1 VSTPNTGRIVVTGLG
16 AVSPIGDNA
25 GDFWQSLVDGRS
37 GIAGITSYDVGGTR
51 PAYAG
56 EVKTLPFERAGLP
69 RKKLKTM
76 GRQAQ
81 LAFVAVQEAAA
92 DAQLDTVN
100 KTRLGVLLGVGMLN
114 ADVTELGRAFSV
126 LSGPA
131 DHLRQGYGGLAEAL
145 RAEAEAR
152 HRSGPAEAGHYST
165 DVASGF
171 SRTGDND
178 RIDVSAFGRAAL
190 TQMFPLWLLRHI
202 PNLAAAYAAI
212 SLDAR
217 ASSNTIATGC
227 VAAANAIGEAAR
239 IIARG
244 DADVVIAGG
253 ADARVSPLAMIRY
266 RDLGWLATRDDV
278 EPAVVSCPF
287 DQKASGFVNAE
298 GAGMLVLESLQH
310 AERRGAR
317 IRAEL
322 VGYGAAND
330 AFDVLRPHPDG
341 LGLERAITRALDRSG
356 LREGD
361 VDAVFAPATS
371 IPDRDR
377 ATARALEHVFDVW
390 FPRPTITATRSI
402 VGHAHAASSALDCV
416 AAVRAIETSTLP
428 PTINVSESIT
438 DLRLCTDTDTEPPQL
453 DTVLVGASGFGGH
466 AAALL
471 WKRYE

>member
-1 VSTPNTGRIVVTGLG
+1 MSVTTTPRIVVTGLG

-25 GDFWQSLVDGRS
+25 SDFWQSLIKGRS
-37 GIAGITSYDVGGTR
+37 GVDAITSYDVGGTR
-51 PAYAG
+51 PSYAG
-56 EVKTLPFERAGLP
+56 EVKSLPCERAGLP

-81 LAFVAVQEAAA
+81 LAFVAAQEATV
-92 DAQLDTVN
+92 DAQLDGVN
-100 KTRLGVLLGVGMLN
+100 PNRLGILLGVGMLN
-114 ADVTELGRAFSV
+114 ADLAELGRAFSV

-131 DHLRQGYGGLAEAL
+131 N
-145 RAEAEAR
+145 
-152 HRSGPAEAGHYST
+152 AGHYNGS

-171 SRTGDND
+171 SRTDSD
-178 RIDVSAFGRAAL
+178 RIDITAFGRAAI

-212 SLDAR
+212 SLDAQ

-244 DADVVIAGG
+244 DADIVIAGG

-278 EPAVVSCPF
+278 DPAVVSCPF
-287 DQKASGFVNAE
+287 DRQASGFVNAE
-298 GAGMLVLESLQH
+298 GAGMLVLESLPH
-310 AERRGAR
+310 AEQRGAR

-322 VGYGAAND
+322 AGYGAAND
-330 AFDVLRPHPDG
+330 AVDALRPHPDG
-341 LGLERAITRALDRSG
+341 PGLERAVRRALDRGG

-371 IPDRDR
+371 EPDRDR
-377 ATARALEHVFDVW
+377 ATARALERVFDIW
-390 FPRPTITATRSI
+390 FPRPAVTATRSL
-402 VGHAHAASSALDCV
+402 VGHAHAASSAFDCI
-416 AAVRAIETSTLP
+416 AAVRAIETATLP
-428 PTINVSESIT
+428 RTINVSEPIT
-438 DLRLCTDTDTEPPQL
+438 GLCLCTDADTEPL
-453 DTVLVGASGFGGH
+453 HIDTALVGASGFGGH
-466 AAALL
+466 AAALV
-471 WKRYE
+471 WKRYDA